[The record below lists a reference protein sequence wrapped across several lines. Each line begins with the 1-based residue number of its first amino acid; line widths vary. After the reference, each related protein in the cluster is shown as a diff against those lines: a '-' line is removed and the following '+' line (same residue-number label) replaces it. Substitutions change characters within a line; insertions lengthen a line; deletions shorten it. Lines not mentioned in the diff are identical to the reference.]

1 MEVLMVQK
9 IDKGSKDSKK
19 SIATPTDATTKNQ
32 SQNLSKNSGNKTG
45 KNVTRRND
53 PSGLPK
59 YR

>member
-1 MEVLMVQK
+1 MVQK
-9 IDKGSKDSKK
+9 IDKGNKDSKK
-19 SIATPTDATTKNQ
+19 SISTPTDATAKNQ

-45 KNVTRRND
+45 KNATRRDD